1 LSRHEKHDR
10 LEKIALSAM
19 KQCGRSW
26 LPRIQPSQ
34 NIDTLFN
41 NVSHYQLKFIPHEKT
56 DVAHTISSELRLH
69 DDVHSLLIVIGPE
82 GGFSEE
88 EISAAIHAGF
98 KQVSLGSRRL
108 RTETA
113 AVVAISQLLSAEKY

>member
-1 LSRHEKHDR
+1 
-10 LEKIALSAM
+10 
-19 KQCGRSW
+19 
-26 LPRIQPSQ
+26 LPRIQPLQSI
-34 NIDTLFN
+34 NTLFS

-56 DVAHTISSELRLH
+56 DTSHTIASELKLH

-88 EISAAIHAGF
+88 EVTAAMQAGF

-108 RTETA
+108 RAETA
-113 AVVAISQLLSAEKY
+113 AVAAISQLL